1 MKGNDHKKQSGDTVA
16 WISSG
21 LTAHAEKQVATF
33 EELQSK
39 GLTPVKAPY
48 TEMLDCVRAIA
59 TGNHDEW
66 KAGKMKEMIGQ
77 DESLKRLSSLI
88 MTPSRAANAISCV
101 IDEEPKV
108 CKWRIVGD
116 PKLVYCVKHCSH
128 KAPSTRG
135 HHYYDVDNERDLGLH
150 CQKCVSELSSKKG
163 VHQLRRLLERSG
175 KLKRSDDRRGEKRKD
190 RNEKSPSAAEKAA
203 ALLGLSGPKD
213 VAVTK
218 GNLEEKSFQELRQ
231 IVTDAGVDKVPRS
244 KVKLIQLINELN
256 C

>member
-1 MKGNDHKKQSGDTVA
+1 MNRNDHKKQSGDTVA

-33 EELQSK
+33 EELQVKS
-39 GLTPVKAPY
+39 LTPEKAAY

-66 KAGKMKEMIGQ
+66 KAGKMKEMVGQ
-77 DESLKRLSSLI
+77 DQLLKRLSQLI
-88 MTPSRAANAISCV
+88 MTPSRAANAISSV
-101 IDEEPKV
+101 VDEAPKV

-175 KLKRSDDRRGEKRKD
+175 KLKRVDDRRGEQSKG
-190 RNEKSPSAAEKAA
+190 RNEKRPSAVERAA
-203 ALLGLSGPKD
+203 ALLGLSEPKPKPPTS
-213 VAVTK
+213 V
-218 GNLEEKSFQELRQ
+218 NLEEKSYQELRQ
-231 IVTDAGVDKVPRS
+231 IASDAGVEKLPRS
-244 KVKLIQLINELN
+244 KVKLIQVINELSL
-256 C
+256 